1 MFRRANRI
9 RVSFSCGE
17 QEVTKQSHKAEC
29 DINNILRQY
38 QRTGIM
44 THVQNARPT
53 YGDLPSNV
61 DFQQAMNT
69 ILEAEAAFLA
79 LPSKVRAHFE
89 NDPERFLAS
98 FGDPKQAD
106 DLRRFGLLPEIAAV
120 AGAEAPPAAS
130 EG

>member
-1 MFRRANRI
+1 MFARVNRR
-9 RVSFSCGE
+9 RVSLDCGDE
-17 QEVTKQSHKAEC
+17 AVTKQSHKAEC

-38 QRTGIM
+38 QRTGIL

-53 YGDLPSNV
+53 YGDLPSDV

-69 ILEAEAAFLA
+69 ILEAESAFLA
-79 LPSKVRAHFE
+79 LPSKVRAHFD

-98 FGDPKQAD
+98 FYDPAQAE
-106 DLRRFGLLPEIAAV
+106 DLRRFGLLPEVAAV
-120 AGAEAPPAAS
+120 AGAGAPPAAS